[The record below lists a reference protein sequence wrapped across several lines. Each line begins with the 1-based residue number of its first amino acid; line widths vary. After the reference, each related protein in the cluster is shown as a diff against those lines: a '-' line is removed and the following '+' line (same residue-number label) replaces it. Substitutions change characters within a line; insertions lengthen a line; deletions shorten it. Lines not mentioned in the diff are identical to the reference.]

1 MKAMHCNSFLS
12 CLIFILI
19 LQGCGNNAI
28 KNKQIPAFT
37 VQTADTVF
45 FNSFVDCNM
54 AEAWI
59 GDTFRIFP
67 GKYGEDPLWGD
78 AKDLKFADG
87 RNSLDAFRS
96 DTSDF
101 IMPSMPQNVPPGQA
115 GLHGAVWF
123 ETVYQDS
130 SDATGKTLYA
140 VYHNENY
147 PSTLPWDEA
156 TGTGYKNE
164 NWPEGIKEP
173 GSPAAV
179 CRTGIMK
186 SVNGGRSWENRGIF
200 VEDLQPRLILKP
212 HNTSKTFAGGVGD
225 PSAVRSGDY
234 LYLFYGEY
242 GYPATFDESTWNP
255 ETEWSG
261 QCISVARIKIT
272 DLDNPVKK
280 ANRWDGKGFNSPS
293 DGAGQPVKSLQISIK
308 NGGGP
313 ASSPRAGYHWGP
325 SVSWNTYLNCWVMLM
340 AKATGPSWAGSSVWI
355 SFNPNKDLGE
365 NDNSQAWSEPKL
377 LLDKPGYFLWY
388 PSLQPLDTQ
397 EDIKERYTSMRLGKR
412 ARLFVKYIRPEKS
425 EYKSE
430 LIIEFERN

>member
-1 MKAMHCNSFLS
+1 MKAFHGKSFLNY
-12 CLIFILI
+12 LIFILI
-19 LQGCGNNAI
+19 LQGCGKNATE
-28 KNKQIPAFT
+28 NKQIPDFT
-37 VQTADTVF
+37 LHPADTVF

-87 RNSLDAFRS
+87 LSSLDAFRS

-101 IMPSMPQNVPPGQA
+101 IEPSMPENVPPGEE

-130 SDATGKTLYA
+130 SDATGRTLYA

-186 SVNGGRSWENRGIF
+186 SVDGGRSWENRGIF
-200 VEDLQPRLILKP
+200 IEDLQPRLILKP

-242 GYPATFDESTWNP
+242 GYPATYDESAWNP

-272 DLDNPVKK
+272 DLDYPVKK
-280 ANRWDGKGFNSPS
+280 AKRWDGKGFNAPS
-293 DGAGQPVKSLQISIK
+293 DGAGQPVKSLQIPII

-313 ASSPRAGYHWGP
+313 ASSPEAGYHWGP

-340 AKATGPSWAGSSVWI
+340 AKATGPSWAGSSIWI

-365 NDNSQAWSEPKL
+365 NDNSQAWSEPQL
-377 LLDKPGYFLWY
+377 LLDKPGHFLWY

-397 EDIKERYTSMRLGKR
+397 EDIGQKYTSMRLGRR

-430 LIIEFERN
+430 LIIEFDRK